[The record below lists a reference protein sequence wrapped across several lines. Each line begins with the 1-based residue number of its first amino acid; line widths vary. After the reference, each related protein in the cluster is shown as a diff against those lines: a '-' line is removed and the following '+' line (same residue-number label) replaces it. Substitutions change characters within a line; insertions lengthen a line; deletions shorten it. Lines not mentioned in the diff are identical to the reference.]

1 MRNKEM
7 NDQMYTELPNLYLFA
22 KVAETLSFRETATQL
37 HLARSTVSKRIARF
51 ERELGVNLFNRST
64 RSMSLT
70 DAGQRLYQHWHEIA
84 RSVDTALACVRDAD
98 QQPSGTLRVNMPS
111 SLGSALMPGLMGEF
125 RAQCPEL
132 KLSVDFS
139 EQDVD
144 VVGQGFDVVIRVAQ
158 RLPDSRLTAKRL
170 ATSPKVLAAS
180 ALYIERHGLPRKL
193 EDLRHHQCLALGGR
207 SERQVTWSFDSSD
220 GSMDISL
227 NPAFAANNDLALVLA
242 ACLDVGILYT
252 PQVLI
257 ENEIHLGRLH
267 VIKLDKCKWPVYGL
281 YAVYPKGN
289 PAARVRMFVEFVEKQ
304 LGTLGTADRWAPL
317 MMEVTPASP

>member
-1 MRNKEM
+1 
-7 NDQMYTELPNLYLFA
+7 MYNELPNLHLFA
-22 KVAETLSFRETATQL
+22 KVAESLSFHETAAQL
-37 HLARSTVSKRIARF
+37 NLARSTVSKRIARF
-51 ERELGVNLFNRST
+51 ERELGVKLFNRST
-64 RSMSLT
+64 RRMSLT

-84 RSVDTALACVRDAD
+84 RSVDSALTCVRDAD
-98 QQPSGTLRVNMPS
+98 QQLSGTLYVSMPS
-111 SLGSALMPGLMGEF
+111 GLGSALMPGLMGEF

-139 EQDVD
+139 EQHVD

-170 ATSPKVLAAS
+170 ATSPRVLAAS
-180 ALYIERHGLPRKL
+180 AQYIERHGLPGKL
-193 EDLRHHQCLALGGR
+193 EDLRQHHCLALGSQ

-220 GSMDISL
+220 GAVDISL
-227 NPAFAANNDLALVLA
+227 SPVFAANNDLALVLA

-257 ENEIHLGRLH
+257 ESEIYLGRLQ
-267 VIKLDKCKWPVYGL
+267 VIKLDNCKWPVYGL

-289 PAARVRMFVEFVEKQ
+289 PAAKVRAFVEFVKEQ
-304 LGTLGTADRWAPL
+304 LGNLGTADRWAPL
-317 MMEVTPASP
+317 MMAATSASQ

>member
-1 MRNKEM
+1 
-7 NDQMYTELPNLYLFA
+7 
-22 KVAETLSFRETATQL
+22 
-37 HLARSTVSKRIARF
+37 
-51 ERELGVNLFNRST
+51 
-64 RSMSLT
+64 
-70 DAGQRLYQHWHEIA
+70 
-84 RSVDTALACVRDAD
+84 
-98 QQPSGTLRVNMPS
+98 
-111 SLGSALMPGLMGEF
+111 
-125 RAQCPEL
+125 
-132 KLSVDFS
+132 
-139 EQDVD
+139 
-144 VVGQGFDVVIRVAQ
+144 
-158 RLPDSRLTAKRL
+158 LPDSRLTAKRL

-257 ENEIHLGRLH
+257 ENEIHLGRLQM
-267 VIKLDKCKWPVYGL
+267 IKLDKCKWPVYGL

-289 PAARVRMFVEFVEKQ
+289 PAAKVRMFVEFVEKQ